1 MKTES
6 VSLISERLKAAD
18 EETLPSLILS
28 YENDERKAVRQA
40 VLRAKKRLE
49 KLKEEDERLTRML
62 EFERKYPGLVVCGLD
77 EVGRGPLAGPVTV
90 AAVILP
96 EGLKIRYVNDSK
108 KLSEIKREELSAEIK
123 EKASA
128 FRVCSLP
135 PERIDDVNI
144 LNATKE
150 AMVNAVNTISV
161 KPDVLL
167 IDALTLPVDIRQEA
181 IIKGDARSLS
191 IASASIIAKVERDAC
206 MKKMAELYPEYGF
219 EQNKGYGT
227 AEHIAALR
235 KYGPC
240 PIHRKSFI
248 QNLL

>member
-28 YENDERKAVRQA
+28 YENDDRKAVRQA

-62 EFERKYPGLVVCGLD
+62 AFERKYPGLVVCGLD

-123 EKASA
+123 EKAAA

-167 IDALTLPVDIRQEA
+167 IDALTLPVDIRQES

-191 IASASIIAKVERDAC
+191 IASASIIAKVERDAY